1 MSRSPTERKRRRS
14 TAVWRHSVSPVGTSE
29 QQRQRRP
36 DNTRGSG
43 EEESRDSAN
52 EARDEPRRESR
63 HHNHAPS
70 LRRHESSSADT
81 RPIEAHLRRPSAS
94 ANGAT
99 RADDEAGSAR
109 TFPALATATASSPAT
124 ETPVLTKSSA
134 SSTTFKN
141 AAKPAHRSAPSKPP
155 PPPSAAAK
163 AEGADQSKSEE
174 SPKEDTDAVATS
186 ANFGLSGKLAAETN
200 TVNGVVLK
208 YSEPAEARKPSGHW
222 RIYVFKDGKD
232 IDMHRVDTASAYLF
246 GRDRKVADVPI
257 DHPSCSSQHAV
268 LQYRLTDSNTIK
280 PYLIDLASTNGTFL
294 NGDKVSAQRY
304 IELRSEDLIT
314 FGFSTR
320 EYILLHE

>member
-14 TAVWRHSVSPVGTSE
+14 TAVWRHSVSPIGSRE

-36 DNTRGSG
+36 DNARGSD
-43 EEESRDSAN
+43 EEERRPERRDAVARTHRRRSRTESYIAAIRDPAD
-52 EARDEPRRESR
+52 EGRDEPSRESR
-63 HHNHAPS
+63 HHNHGPS

-81 RPIEAHLRRPSAS
+81 RPIEAQSGRHGRKHPDHRSLRRPSAS

-99 RADDEAGSAR
+99 RADDEARSAR
-109 TFPALATATASSPAT
+109 TFPALATATANSPAT

-134 SSTTFKN
+134 PPTTFKN
-141 AAKPAHRSAPSKPP
+141 AAKPAHRSAPPK

-163 AEGADQSKSEE
+163 AEGADQSKGEE
-174 SPKEDTDAVATS
+174 SPKENTDAVATS

-268 LQYRLTDSNTIK
+268 LQYRLTDSNAIK
-280 PYLIDLASTNGTFL
+280 
-294 NGDKVSAQRY
+294 
-304 IELRSEDLIT
+304 
-314 FGFSTR
+314 
-320 EYILLHE
+320 

>member
-43 EEESRDSAN
+43 EEESRSERRDAVARTHRRRSRTESYIAAIRDSAN

-81 RPIEAHLRRPSAS
+81 RPIEAQSGRHGRKHPDHRSLRRPSAS

-246 GRDRKVADVPI
+246 GRDRK
-257 DHPSCSSQHAV
+257 
-268 LQYRLTDSNTIK
+268 
-280 PYLIDLASTNGTFL
+280 
-294 NGDKVSAQRY
+294 
-304 IELRSEDLIT
+304 
-314 FGFSTR
+314 
-320 EYILLHE
+320 